1 MAKVKTKAPLKT
13 LNKVLFTVFVLL
25 LVAVILIIVI
35 SPAKVATTDAAAEE
49 IVDEVVI
56 DELKSGTYGGVNFA
70 SLDDVVAFYNECYDH
85 TKTLTSQYKNAEG
98 KTETFYTLL
107 GEDDLQVESILIEG
121 KENSMIN
128 NLVPGVVG
136 GLFSNG
142 LNGIPPCTNRNPEMD
157 VDINGDSL
165 KTSRLVADD
174 ILAANVVDNGDGT
187 ITITLQPKMFNMSAP
202 GMDCQGHV
210 FNTLGDIAGVVSNIT
225 VLSFSQGD
233 ANENIKVN
241 YMGGTAVV
249 KINVASKEVVEAD
262 YHEVAQVAVAHA
274 NVAVLK
280 DKSASLTIKYD
291 MHFPASDDYL
301 MNTKQI
307 TRL

>member
-107 GEDDLQVESILIEG
+107 GEDDLHVESILIEG

-262 YHEVAQVAVAHA
+262 YHEVAQVAVTHA

-301 MNTKQI
+301 MNTKQL

>member
-13 LNKVLFTVFVLL
+13 FNKVLFTVFVLL

-35 SPAKVATTDAAAEE
+35 SPAKVATTDAAAEDV
-49 IVDEVVI
+49 VDEVVI

-142 LNGIPPCTNRNPEMD
+142 LNGIPPCTNRNPELD
-157 VDINGDSL
+157 VDINGESL
-165 KTSRLVADD
+165 TTSRLVADD

-210 FNTLGDIAGVVSNIT
+210 FNTLGDIAGVVSSIS

-233 ANENIKVN
+233 ANDNIKVN

-262 YHEVAQVAVAHA
+262 YHEIAQVAVTHA

-291 MHFPASDDYL
+291 MHFPATDDYI
-301 MNTKQI
+301 METKQI

>member
-25 LVAVILIIVI
+25 LVAVILIIAI

-142 LNGIPPCTNRNPEMD
+142 LDGLPPCTNRNPEMD

-165 KTSRLVADD
+165 TTSRLVADD
-174 ILAANVVDNGDGT
+174 LLAANVVDNGDGT

-210 FNTLGDIAGVVSNIT
+210 FKTLGDIAGVVSSIT

-233 ANENIKVN
+233 ANENVKVN
-241 YMGGTAVV
+241 YMGGTAIV

-262 YHEVAQVAVAHA
+262 YHEVAQVAVTHA

>member
-25 LVAVILIIVI
+25 LVAVILIIAI

-49 IVDEVVI
+49 IVDEIVI
-56 DELKSGTYGGVNFA
+56 DELKSGTYGGVNFS

-142 LNGIPPCTNRNPEMD
+142 LDGLPPCTNRNPEMD

-165 KTSRLVADD
+165 TTSRLVADD
-174 ILAANVVDNGDGT
+174 LLAANVVDNGDGT

-210 FNTLGDIAGVVSNIT
+210 FKTLGDIAGVVSSIS

-233 ANENIKVN
+233 ANENVKVN

-262 YHEVAQVAVAHA
+262 YHEVAQVAVTHA

>member
-25 LVAVILIIVI
+25 LVAVVLIIVI
-35 SPAKVATTDAAAEE
+35 SPAKVATTDAAAEDV
-49 IVDEVVI
+49 VDEVVI

-142 LNGIPPCTNRNPEMD
+142 LNGIPPCTNRNPELD
-157 VDINGDSL
+157 VDINGESL
-165 KTSRLVADD
+165 TTSRLVADD
-174 ILAANVVDNGDGT
+174 ILAANVVDHGDGT

-210 FNTLGDIAGVVSNIT
+210 FNTLGDIAGVVSSIS

-241 YMGGTAVV
+241 YMGGTAIV
-249 KINVASKEVVEAD
+249 KINVASKEIVEAD
-262 YHEVAQVAVAHA
+262 YHEVAQVAVTHA

>member
-142 LNGIPPCTNRNPEMD
+142 LDGLPPCTNRNPEMD

-165 KTSRLVADD
+165 TTSRLVADD
-174 ILAANVVDNGDGT
+174 LLAANVVDNGDGT

-210 FNTLGDIAGVVSNIT
+210 FKTLGDIAGVVSSIS

-233 ANENIKVN
+233 ANENVKVN

-262 YHEVAQVAVAHA
+262 YHEVAQVAVTHA

-301 MNTKQI
+301 MNTKQL

>member
-142 LNGIPPCTNRNPEMD
+142 LDGLPPCTNRNPEMD

-165 KTSRLVADD
+165 TTSRLVADD
-174 ILAANVVDNGDGT
+174 LLAANVVDNGDGT

-210 FNTLGDIAGVVSNIT
+210 FKTLGDIAGVVSSIT

-233 ANENIKVN
+233 ANENVKVN
-241 YMGGTAVV
+241 YMGGTAIV

-262 YHEVAQVAVAHA
+262 YHEVAQVAVTHA

-291 MHFPASDDYL
+291 MHFPASNDYL